1 MWKLCKATALKWYE
15 DNPGQR
21 GAAIAYYA
29 IFALA
34 PLLLIAVAI
43 AGAIFGP
50 QATADQLIGVLQGF
64 VGPEVAVITQA
75 LIKNAS
81 NSPAGGFS
89 TVAGLMTS
97 LIGAI
102 GVMGELR
109 QTLNTIWQVQSRPGR
124 RAWQWLRE
132 QLVSLLMVLGIGFFL
147 LLSLIVSTGVAALNK
162 SVTAVVPWSAVFWQW
177 IDLFVSFVLLTFLF
191 AVTYK
196 VIPAVRIAW
205 RDVWVGAAVTS
216 LLFALGKLLI
226 GWYLIHSSV
235 ASVYGA
241 AGSVIVLLLWVYY
254 SAQVCLFGAE
264 FTWVH
269 ANQYGSGIVS
279 RHDVIDATKT

>member
-1 MWKLCKATALKWYE
+1 MWKLCKTTALKWFE

-34 PLLLIAVAI
+34 PLLLIAVALV
-43 AGAIFGP
+43 GAIFGP
-50 QATADQLIGVLQGF
+50 QATADQLVGVLQGL
-64 VGPEVAVITQA
+64 VGPEVAVVTQA

-81 NSPAGGFS
+81 KSPAGRFS
-89 TVAGLMTS
+89 TIVGLVTAF
-97 LIGAI
+97 IGAV
-102 GVMGELR
+102 GVMGELQ
-109 QTLNTIWQVQSRPGR
+109 QTLNAIWQVQPRPSR
-124 RAWQWLRE
+124 RAWQWLKD

-147 LLSLIVSTGVAALNK
+147 LLSLIVSTGMAALNK
-162 SVTAVVPWSAVFWQW
+162 SVTAVAPWSTVFWQW
-177 IDLFVSFVLLTFLF
+177 IDLVVSFILLTCLF

-216 LLFALGKLLI
+216 LLFTLGKILI
-226 GWYLIHSSV
+226 GWYLVHSSV
-235 ASVYGA
+235 ASAYGA

-269 ANQYGSGIVS
+269 AHQYGSGIVS
-279 RHDVIDATKT
+279 RHDTTATTKT